1 MSVSV
6 NITRSVDIENEV
18 RNALK
23 SYLTAYCRPLP
34 ANFSTPCVLI
44 TLVGGSDA
52 NQIDTFD
59 VTLDARATDEAT
71 ANETLRNA
79 IGLLRKAA
87 GEQTTAIRHME
98 VNSSGSW
105 GSDPV
110 RPDLS
115 MYSARVR
122 VVAHLENATISV

>member
-115 MYSARVR
+115 MYSARIR
-122 VVAHLENATISV
+122 VVAHLETKSI

>member
-6 NITRSVDIENEV
+6 NITRSVDIENEI

-23 SYLTAYCRPLP
+23 SYMTAYCRPLP
-34 ANFSTPCVLI
+34 AGFTTPSILI
-44 TLVGGSDA
+44 TQVGGADA
-52 NQIDTFD
+52 NQIDTFE
-59 VTLDARATDEAT
+59 VTLDARAADEAT

-87 GEQTTAIRHME
+87 GEQTTAIRHIE
-98 VNSSGSW
+98 INSSGSW

-115 MYSARVR
+115 MYSARIR
-122 VVAHLENATISV
+122 VVAHFENATITV

>member
-6 NITRSVDIENEV
+6 NITRSVDIEDEV

-23 SYLTAYCRPLP
+23 SYMTAYCRPLP
-34 ANFSTPCVLI
+34 ADFTTPSVLI

-59 VTLDARATDEAT
+59 VTLDARAADEAT

-79 IGLLRKAA
+79 IGLMRKAA
-87 GEQTTAIRHME
+87 KEQTTAIRHIE

-115 MYSARVR
+115 MYSARIR
-122 VVAHLENATISV
+122 VVAHLENKTITV